1 MFRRLGEP
9 FRTFALLL
17 FLAAELVGPKRRQE
31 DWQDDGAGCFPS
43 GRRELAPIPS
53 ALKRRRR
60 LRGKLVAACA
70 EKLLAWASRFQRS
83 NRGCRGTAMKAGN
96 RKGGK
101 SEKQQLAKQ
110 QQTLHRAFVRFPR
123 QLEGSWKV
131 ASAATVGSARAL
143 PDAQCSTDGWIYRRR
158 SVQPGERSNQV
169 LSG

>member
-83 NRGCRGTAMKAGN
+83 NRGCRRTAVKAGN

-110 QQTLHRAFVRFPR
+110 QQKLHRAFVRFPR

-131 ASAATVGSARAL
+131 GPLWRHRNLLAS
-143 PDAQCSTDGWIYRRR
+143 QM
-158 SVQPGERSNQV
+158 QV
-169 LSG
+169 